1 MTTMKLASEAFRD
14 GTPIP
19 AEFAF
24 GKPDAAAHMSLSSN
38 RSPPLAWSGVPAGA
52 KSFVLLCHD
61 PDVPTKPDDVNQE
74 HRRVPATLPRFSFF
88 HWVLVDLP
96 PSLTSL
102 PAGWGSDGIKAGG
115 KPGPQAQAG
124 RHGVNDYGVWFAG
137 DANMKGDYY
146 GYDGPCPP
154 WNDTIVH
161 HYWFTIYALDVDH
174 LAVGDK
180 ATGNDVLAA
189 MKGHILAEAKTMGTY
204 SLAPD
209 VKA

>member
-1 MTTMKLASEAFRD
+1 MTTMKLWSDAFAH

-24 GKPDAAAHMSLSSN
+24 GKPDATEPMALSSN

-52 KSFVLLCHD
+52 KSLVLLCHD
-61 PDVPTKPDDVNQE
+61 PDVPTKPDDVNQQG
-74 HRRVPATLPRFSFF
+74 RRVPADLPRFSFF

-96 PSLTSL
+96 ASLSSL
-102 PAGWGSDGIKAGG
+102 PAGQGSEGIQAGG
-115 KPGPQAQAG
+115 KPGPAARTG
-124 RHGVNDYGVWFAG
+124 RHGINDYSLWFAN
-137 DANMKGDYY
+137 DAQMKGDYY

-161 HYWFTIYALDVDH
+161 HYWFTLYALDVDR

-180 ATGNDVLAA
+180 ASGHDVLQA
-189 MKGHILAEAKTMGTY
+189 MKGHILAEAATMGTY
-204 SLAPD
+204 SLAAD

>member
-1 MTTMKLASEAFRD
+1 MKLWSDAFKS
-14 GTPIP
+14 GEPIP
-19 AEFAF
+19 AEYAF
-24 GKPDAAAHMSLSSN
+24 GKPDAAARMALSSN
-38 RSPPLAWSGVPAGA
+38 RSPPLSWSDVPAGT
-52 KSFVLLCHD
+52 KSLVLLCHD

-74 HRRVPATLPRFSFF
+74 GRRVPADLPRFSFF

-102 PAGWGSDGIKAGG
+102 AAGQGSEGITTGG
-115 KPGPQAQAG
+115 KPGPAAPAG

-137 DANMKGDYY
+137 DPQMKGDYY

-161 HYWFTIYALDVDH
+161 HYTFTLYALDVERCD
-174 LAVGDK
+174 VGDK
-180 ATGNDVLAA
+180 ATGNDVLKAIE
-189 MKGHILAEAKTMGTY
+189 GHVLAQASTMGTY